1 MAEDAVAAKRRRWRT
16 GGGGDD
22 IMSALPDHVL
32 HEVLSRVGTV
42 KDQFMLAVTCRRWL
56 GRFTDR
62 AFLRDIVCPGQGQVL
77 LGFFLQDA
85 LQRATVWARGPSQLA
100 SSCLFVPVPGSP
112 LGPGPTARAL
122 TSSLVADGGGAF
134 DYAVPLGARR
144 GIVLMQ
150 CINNCHGDTE
160 LLLGVCN
167 PVTGERHLLVPLDME
182 PTSIC
187 AYAIITAADVH
198 ADAAGS
204 ARFTF
209 SHLLVANFRK
219 DIYLYS
225 AATRSWSHRC
235 VVDDGRSF
243 HLTGERSA
251 VVHQGAAHWLF
262 WCHDTGSRYDDDP
275 SLYKLSVQLGGG
287 AAGPICSAAFTRIPG
302 RVSRDPLLCVTGDGK
317 LAVVYQTGGHVEVV
331 AWEKTVF
338 TIPAAVPYPPWVL
351 PPKETWFHL
360 SRGSMLAIYRSS
372 AVFIVDLH
380 RKTLEKVMDCF
391 LPLFKHKKNR
401 TAVPYEMDLVDFF
414 MLKLGALSSAGPSG

>member
-1 MAEDAVAAKRRRWRT
+1 MPEDAVAAKRRRWRT
-16 GGGGDD
+16 GGGRDD
-22 IMSALPDHVL
+22 IMSALPDHIL

-42 KDQFMLAVTCRRWL
+42 KDLFMLAVTCRRWL

-62 AFLRDIVCPGQGQVL
+62 AFLRDIVCPSQMVL

-85 LQRATVWARGPSQLA
+85 LQRATVWARDPSQLA
-100 SSCLFVPVPGSP
+100 SSCFFLPVPGSP

-122 TSSLVADGGGAF
+122 TSSLVADGDGAF

-150 CINNCHGDTE
+150 CINNYHGDTE

-167 PVTGERHLLVPLDME
+167 PVTGERHLLAPLDME

-187 AYAIITAADVH
+187 AYVIITAADVH
-198 ADAAGS
+198 ADAAAG
-204 ARFTF
+204 RFTF

-225 AATRSWSHRC
+225 AATRSWSHQC

-243 HLTGERSA
+243 HLTGQRSA

-262 WCHDTGSRYDDDP
+262 WSRDTGARYDDDP

-287 AAGPICSAAFTRIPG
+287 AAWSGQPRPA
-302 RVSRDPLLCVTGDGK
+302 PLILCVTGDGK
-317 LAVVYQTGGHVEVV
+317 LAVVYVYISHVAVFACPQQQQTGGHVEVV

-372 AVFIVDLH
+372 AVFIVDLR
-380 RKTLEKVMDCF
+380 RKALEKVMDCF
-391 LPLFKHKKNR
+391 
-401 TAVPYEMDLVDFF
+401 MDLVDFF
-414 MLKLGALSSAGPSG
+414 MLKLGGLSSAGPSG